1 MEKELEKQIDNLIK
15 EYGIWKRQ
23 LKKDIETYDDE
34 TTQEEIGEL
43 NAIKIVIQDLKKLK
57 QRNKRG

>member
-1 MEKELEKQIDNLIK
+1 MEKELEKQIDNLIR

-23 LKKDIETYDDE
+23 LKKDIETYDDDA
-34 TTQEEIGEL
+34 TKEEIGEL